1 MRPDRKSDKT
11 AEDRTFMDRCIVI
24 GAGELT
30 VPGIEVKDGD
40 FVIAADAGF
49 SHCERLGIEP
59 DLIVGDFDSLKE
71 GDGEALE
78 EIRRREPER
87 ILTLPSEKDDTD
99 MLAAIRVGLEKGCRE
114 FFLYGGLGGR
124 LGHTIANIQCL
135 NYLKE
140 RGASGYLTG
149 ASGLIQVAK
158 NETIRFEK
166 RETGWLSLFSLGEK
180 AEGVTLRGLKYELTD
195 AVVTNS
201 FPIGVSNEFIGKEA
215 AVTVRNGTLLIL
227 TAPKE

>member
-30 VPGIEVKDGD
+30 LPGIEVKDGD

-140 RGASGYLTG
+140 RGASGYLTD

>member
-11 AEDRTFMDRCIVI
+11 AEDRTFMDRCIVT

-140 RGASGYLTG
+140 RGASGYLTD

>member
-140 RGASGYLTG
+140 RGAFGYLTD

>member
-78 EIRRREPER
+78 EIRRWEPER

-140 RGASGYLTG
+140 RGASGYLTD

>member
-40 FVIAADAGF
+40 FVTAADAGF

-140 RGASGYLTG
+140 RGASGYLTD

>member
-140 RGASGYLTG
+140 RGASGYLTD

>member
-124 LGHTIANIQCL
+124 LGHMIANIQCL

-140 RGASGYLTG
+140 RGASGYLTD

>member
-40 FVIAADAGF
+40 FVIAAGAGF

-140 RGASGYLTG
+140 RGASGYLTD

>member
-99 MLAAIRVGLEKGCRE
+99 MLAAIRVGLEKGCWE

-140 RGASGYLTG
+140 RGASGYLTD

>member
-1 MRPDRKSDKT
+1 
-11 AEDRTFMDRCIVI
+11 
-24 GAGELT
+24 
-30 VPGIEVKDGD
+30 
-40 FVIAADAGF
+40 
-49 SHCERLGIEP
+49 
-59 DLIVGDFDSLKE
+59 
-71 GDGEALE
+71 
-78 EIRRREPER
+78 
-87 ILTLPSEKDDTD
+87 

-140 RGASGYLTG
+140 RGASGYLTD

>member
-1 MRPDRKSDKT
+1 
-11 AEDRTFMDRCIVI
+11 MDRCIVI

-140 RGASGYLTG
+140 RGASGYLTD

>member
-11 AEDRTFMDRCIVI
+11 VEHRTFMDRCIVI

-140 RGASGYLTG
+140 RGASGYLTD